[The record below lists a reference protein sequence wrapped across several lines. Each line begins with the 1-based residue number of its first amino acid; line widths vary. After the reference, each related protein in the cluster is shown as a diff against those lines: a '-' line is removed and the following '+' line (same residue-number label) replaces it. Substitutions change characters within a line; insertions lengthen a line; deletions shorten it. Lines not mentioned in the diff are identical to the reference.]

1 MRISARE
8 LLAQLL
14 DPASFVSWDR
24 PPVTVAATPR
34 YREDMQQAAVAA
46 GTDES
51 VLTGAG
57 MLRGRRV
64 AVIAC
69 EFGFLAGSV

>member
-8 LLAQLL
+8 LLGQLL

-34 YREDMQQAAVAA
+34 FREDKQQAAVA
-46 GTDES
+46 GGPQE
-51 VLTGAG
+51 
-57 MLRGRRV
+57 
-64 AVIAC
+64 
-69 EFGFLAGSV
+69 